1 MLEFPMPLL
10 DSRELCIAAKNHCS
24 SAIHLMLQRPNSNLM
39 LLTPSM
45 LALSSHSSSA
55 CASSPSSML
64 PIEYA
69 LQSAIIHRQSSQS
82 LATEQETLWC
92 YRSREHIAHEVI
104 SLLAQQTVRAIQKL
118 FNQPEHTLITQNA
131 LTRLLRL
138 ENFLFEDITTNTR
151 ALLESC
157 SDNITA
163 CAVLS
168 EVAASPVFTTLY
180 EGIKQDSISALIVED
195 HDQLAKAPNSPK
207 PTP

>member
-55 CASSPSSML
+55 SSPSSML

-82 LATEQETLWC
+82 FANEQETLWC

-104 SLLAQQTVRAIQKL
+104 SLLAQQTVRAIQQL

-131 LTRLLRL
+131 LTRLLGL
-138 ENFLFEDITTNTR
+138 ENFLFDDITTDTR
-151 ALLESC
+151 ALLESY
-157 SDNITA
+157 SDNIAA

-180 EGIKQDSISALIVED
+180 EGIKQDSISTPIVED